1 VSTAHTYAMPRR
13 LPPLTT
19 LCAFDAAARHL
30 SFTQAAGEL
39 HVTHGAVSHAVRHL
53 EEDLGVK
60 LFERGTRSVRL
71 TPAGAVYAA
80 EIAAALDRITAATLA
95 VTAPRSA
102 GVLTVSTSDGFAG
115 RWLVPRLKRFHRKH
129 RDIDVRLSTSGALVD
144 FIRDGIDLAIRYG
157 EGGYQGVASELLSE
171 EDVSPVCSPELLR
184 GKHPLRRPADLR
196 HHRLIHDNFR
206 IGWATWLESAGVE
219 GVDAERGV
227 RFDAA
232 AYAVEAAVQGEGV
245 LLGRSALVSADL
257 AAGRL
262 VRPFDLALSSRWRYY
277 VVYPEGALRQ
287 RKVKA
292 FRDWLFEE
300 MDADRRN
307 VSATSL
313 ATRGSDRSRR
323 TD

>member
-1 VSTAHTYAMPRR
+1 MPRR

-19 LCAFDAAARHL
+19 LSAFDAAARHL
-30 SFTQAAGEL
+30 SFTRAAGEL
-39 HVTHGAVSHAVRHL
+39 HVTHGAVSHAIRHL
-53 EEDLGVK
+53 EEDLGIK
-60 LFERGTRSVRL
+60 LFERITRSVRL
-71 TPAGAVYAA
+71 TPAGAIYAA
-80 EIAAALDRITAATLA
+80 EIAAALDRIGAATIA

-102 GVLTVSTSDGFAG
+102 RVLTVSTSDGFAG
-115 RWLVPRLKRFHRKH
+115 RWLVPRLNRFHREH

-157 EGGYQGVASELLSE
+157 EGGYQGVVSELLSE
-171 EDVSPVCSPELLR
+171 EDVTPVCSPELLR
-184 GKHPLRRPADLR
+184 GKHPLRTPDDLR

-206 IGWATWLESAGVE
+206 IGWATWLQSAGVD
-219 GVDAERGV
+219 GVDSDRGV
-227 RFDAA
+227 RFDSA

-262 VRPFDLALSSRWRYY
+262 VRPFDLALASRWRYY

-300 MDADRRN
+300 IEADRER
-307 VSATSL
+307 
-313 ATRGSDRSRR
+313 TRSSIAAKSPLRR
-323 TD
+323 TRRKPKSRQ